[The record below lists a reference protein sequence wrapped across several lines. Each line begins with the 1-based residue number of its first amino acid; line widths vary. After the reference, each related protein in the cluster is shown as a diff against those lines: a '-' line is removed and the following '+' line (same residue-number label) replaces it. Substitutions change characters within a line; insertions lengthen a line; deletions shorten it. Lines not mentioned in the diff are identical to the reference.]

1 MTVRLSPEGILA
13 LEDARSKAMLL
24 ADIVALSALLADTVT
39 YGHSSGGTDSKQ
51 DLLLKL
57 QSGRLRF
64 TELHLLEPTVR
75 STDCC
80 ALVTGRMQA
89 SVVIEGQPRSVDTAY
104 LAVWAPEPALD
115 GLQWRLQAYQ
125 GTPLPR

>member
-1 MTVRLSPEGILA
+1 MTSRLSPEGILA
-13 LEDARSKAMLL
+13 LEDARSRAMLS
-24 ADIVALSALLADTVT
+24 ADFGALSALLADTVT
-39 YGHSSGGTDSKQ
+39 YGHSSGSTDGKQ

-104 LAVWAPEPALD
+104 LAVWAPEPAPD
-115 GLQWRLQAYQ
+115 GLQWSLQAYQ
-125 GTPLPR
+125 GTPFPR